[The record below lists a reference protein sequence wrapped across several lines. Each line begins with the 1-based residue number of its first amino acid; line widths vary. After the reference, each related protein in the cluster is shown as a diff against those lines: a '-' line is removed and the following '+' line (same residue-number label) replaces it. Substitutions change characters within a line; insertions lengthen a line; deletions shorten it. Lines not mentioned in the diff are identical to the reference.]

1 MTVIA
6 KSDQTSGFAV
16 ASTALWQRALAQVA
30 AHAQAHGAH
39 LARTVVLVPYAQL
52 MPWAQRHWALQFP
65 QGFAPRFET
74 TRNWARQL
82 QVFEPSADDFAGD
95 VARDT
100 LTARALLD
108 RVGQGAQREM
118 LATPLQEA
126 AAQLAPAVAAVP
138 PAQRAAWGDEA
149 RKLLATADEG
159 SSLHYEALVARLALE
174 WVLAS
179 RHATDVLFEPGVR
192 AAVDVLVVL
201 EGFQSDALP
210 QALLAHWG
218 EQGACVALPALVD
231 EAPAPPKRAL
241 HAATDAEDEAHRAAA
256 CVLAHV
262 RDGRVPVALAATDRA
277 LIRRVLAHLDSSGVL
292 VRDESGWILSTTRAA
307 SRVMAALQAAAW
319 NASSNAVLD
328 WIKHTP
334 ALMPGEVNR
343 LEQWLRKGVVQHW
356 SAATA
361 RDLSA
366 QPHLARTVATV
377 EVWRDTLRTARPLA
391 QWLPALRA
399 VLEQAGQWQGLL
411 ADPAG
416 MRVLAALRLQDGQ
429 QAELDGWGDSAGRRM
444 ALAEFTRWAKDV
456 LEAGRYVAAQAA
468 DAPVVV
474 VPLPQLLARPF
485 AAAVLPGCDEKRLQ
499 AAPEPS
505 GDWSQAQREAW
516 GLPTRQSLE
525 AAQRAAWAHALRTP
539 VVDVLWRTGDEG
551 GEPLLASALVLALQ
565 LDGAA
570 TPGTDDRA
578 ARAVAATPTL
588 RPQPVGQALP
598 VAHLSSTAYSDLRHC
613 PYRFFA
619 QRQLGLREADELDA
633 EVDKR
638 DFGNWLHAV
647 LQHFHEALLAEPTDH
662 PDERRTRMDAAA
674 EAVTREQRLQ
684 DGDFLPFAAG
694 WAQLRD
700 GYLQWLAGHEQQGA
714 TFRQAEVKARQPLGD
729 LELVGTLDRID
740 GISSTGEPTVLVI
753 DYKTESDSVTRQRIK
768 SGAED
773 TQLAFYAALLSH
785 DTLRAAYVN
794 VGERGET
801 QLHEQDEVVHLR
813 DVLIEGIQHDMAR
826 IAAGAPLP
834 ALGEGSVCEFCA
846 VRGLCRKDYWADA
859 EQALPVQ
866 ETP

>member
-6 KSDQTSGFAV
+6 KSDQCAGWSMG
-16 ASTALWQRALAQVA
+16 LWQRALAQVA
-30 AHAQAHGAH
+30 AHASAQGAH

-149 RKLLATADEG
+149 RKLLTTADEG

-192 AAVDVLVVL
+192 AAVDALVVL

-218 EQGACVALPALVD
+218 EQGACVALPVLVD
-231 EAPAPPKRAL
+231 EAPAPPKRAQ

-334 ALMPGEVNR
+334 ALMPGDVNR

-356 SAATA
+356 AAAAA

-366 QPHLARTVATV
+366 QPQLARTVATV
-377 EVWRDTLRTARPLA
+377 EAWRESLRAARPLA

-399 VLEQAGQWQGLL
+399 VLEQAGQWQGLQ

-416 MRVLAALRLQDGQ
+416 MRVSAALRLQDGQ

-444 ALAEFTRWAKDV
+444 TLAEFTRWARDV

-474 VPLPQLLARPF
+474 LPLPQLLARPF

-499 AAPEPS
+499 AAPEPA

-662 PDERRTRMDAAA
+662 PDERRARMDAAA

-700 GYLQWLAGHEQQGA
+700 GYLQWLAGHEQRGA

-740 GISSTGEPTVLVI
+740 GVSSTGEPTVLVI

-801 QLHEQDEVVHLR
+801 SMHEQDEVVHLR

-846 VRGLCRKDYWADA
+846 VRGLCRKDMWADT
-859 EQALPVQ
+859 EQALPAQ

>member
-1 MTVIA
+1 MNAVSCALLMAPTLVAASWPSLNSISVGMPRMPSLGIVTETNPTFTGVAGPCDAMTVIA

-138 PAQRAAWGDEA
+138 PA
-149 RKLLATADEG
+149 
-159 SSLHYEALVARLALE
+159 
-174 WVLAS
+174 
-179 RHATDVLFEPGVR
+179 PPNPP
-192 AAVDVLVVL
+192 
-201 EGFQSDALP
+201 LP
-210 QALLAHWG
+210 
-218 EQGACVALPALVD
+218 
-231 EAPAPPKRAL
+231 
-241 HAATDAEDEAHRAAA
+241 AATDAEDEAHRAAA

-334 ALMPGEVNR
+334 ALMSGEVNR

-356 SAATA
+356 SAAAA

-377 EVWRDTLRTARPLA
+377 EAWRESLRAARPLA